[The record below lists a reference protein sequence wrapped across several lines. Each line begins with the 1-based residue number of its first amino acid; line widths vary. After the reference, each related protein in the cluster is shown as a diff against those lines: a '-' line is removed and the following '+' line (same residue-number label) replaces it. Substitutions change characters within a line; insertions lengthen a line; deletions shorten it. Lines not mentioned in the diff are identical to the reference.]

1 MKQKRPTMNKVIAV
15 ILAAIAS
22 VSVTGCL
29 SGSAPAASRKNCRE
43 LGWTCGIDDYGNACG
58 SRLRSLLPHEHR
70 SQGMLRSDAGRHADV
85 VHRRVRRGDVLRPAL
100 HLLPGLRGATI
111 VRAAPRRHP
120 RLHESVAS
128 PRSSPCRRSASGED
142 AGGKRQKPPCAATR
156 GRGTTRTSS
165 SRAA

>member
-58 SRLRSLLPHEHR
+58 SCVGAQVCTGGLCVGDSGCSLHAYDPCSLTSTDPRACCAPMPGGTPTSCTVGYAGETYCAPRCTYSQDCGGLRSCVQRRDGIHVCT
-70 SQGMLRSDAGRHADV
+70 SQ
-85 VHRRVRRGDVLRPAL
+85 
-100 HLLPGLRGATI
+100 
-111 VRAAPRRHP
+111 
-120 RLHESVAS
+120 
-128 PRSSPCRRSASGED
+128 
-142 AGGKRQKPPCAATR
+142 
-156 GRGTTRTSS
+156 
-165 SRAA
+165 